1 MTIKKIALM
10 AIMAFGMGMS
20 VMVSA
25 NSPYHDKSKPLAQ
38 RQRAWDECES
48 LWGAPSCGRYP
59 TE

>member
-1 MTIKKIALM
+1 MTIKNAIFM
-10 AIMAFGMGMS
+10 AVMVLGMS
-20 VMVSA
+20 MPVMVSA